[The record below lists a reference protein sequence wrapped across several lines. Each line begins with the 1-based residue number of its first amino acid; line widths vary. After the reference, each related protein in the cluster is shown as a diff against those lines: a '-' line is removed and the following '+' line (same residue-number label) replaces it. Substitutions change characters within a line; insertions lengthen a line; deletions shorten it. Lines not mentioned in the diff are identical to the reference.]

1 MRRSSP
7 IYGGSVG
14 EEGFESSQVVPPI
27 TDVAAFFASLRFE
40 HCDKLADLPLD
51 LVKRDLE

>member
-1 MRRSSP
+1 
-7 IYGGSVG
+7 VG

-27 TDVAAFFASLRFE
+27 TDVAAFFAGLRFE
-40 HCDKLADLPLD
+40 HRDKLADLHLD